1 MSRRDSRSGAQRAPF
16 SPFSQ
21 SLERIFELVRKEF
34 RQVLRDPRMRGIIFV
49 APVIQLLVFGYAVS
63 TDVRNTSLF
72 IVDQDR
78 SEASRS
84 VASAMTAG
92 PWFRLVGVSDDPRVL
107 VSALDHADAV
117 AGLVIPRGFSRDV
130 DRGAARVQLILDGS
144 NSNVATVAR
153 GYAERMLL
161 EWALARGGIDLSTT
175 LEVRERAWFNAGLS
189 SRDYNVPGVTGLII
203 FMICLMLTALAI
215 VREREAGTL
224 EQLMVSPVKR
234 FELILGKSIPF
245 ALIGLF
251 DLALV
256 TVVAFA
262 WFDIPFRGS
271 PPALLLASSL
281 YILSG
286 LGIGLF
292 ISTISTTQQ
301 EAFMGTFLVFL
312 PAILLAGLMF
322 PVRSMPWIFQV
333 ITLANPVRHYL
344 VIVRSIFLKGA
355 GIGALWPHY
364 LALLIIGVVI
374 FGIATLRF
382 EKRIR

>member
-1 MSRRDSRSGAQRAPF
+1 MTSARHSI
-16 SPFSQ
+16 
-21 SLERIFELVRKEF
+21 ERIMELVRKEF
-34 RQVLRDPRMRGIIFV
+34 RQVLRDPRMRGLILV

-63 TDVRNTSLF
+63 TDVKNTALF
-72 IVDQDR
+72 VVDQDN

-84 VASAMTAG
+84 LIDTMTSG
-92 PWFRLVGVSDDPRVL
+92 GWFRLAGRSGRPGDLVAVL
-107 VSALDHADAV
+107 DQGDAV
-117 AGLVIPRGFSRDV
+117 AGLVIAPGFSRDL
-130 DRGAARVQLILDGS
+130 DRKSARVQLILDGS

-161 EWALARGGIDLSTT
+161 EWALARSEIDLRASI
-175 LEVRERAWFNAGLS
+175 EIRERAWFNAGLS

-224 EQLMVSPVKR
+224 EQLMVSPIR
-234 FELILGKSIPF
+234 PFELILGKSIPF

-256 TVVAFA
+256 TIVAFL
-262 WFDIPFRGS
+262 WFGIPFRGS
-271 PPALLLASSL
+271 PPALLLASVL

-286 LGIGLF
+286 LGIGLY
-292 ISTISTTQQ
+292 ISTISSTQQ

-322 PVRSMPWIFQV
+322 PVRSMPKVFQY
-333 ITLANPVRHYL
+333 ITLANPVR
-344 VIVRSIFLKGA
+344 
-355 GIGALWPHY
+355 
-364 LALLIIGVVI
+364 
-374 FGIATLRF
+374 
-382 EKRIR
+382 

>member
-1 MSRRDSRSGAQRAPF
+1 MSARRSF
-16 SPFSQ
+16 
-21 SLERIFELVRKEF
+21 ERIFELVRKEF

-63 TDVRNTSLF
+63 TDVRNTTLF
-72 IVDQDR
+72 VVDQDR

-84 VASAMTAG
+84 LVETMTSG
-92 PWFRLVGVSDDPRVL
+92 GWFRLAGSSDRPRDLVL
-107 VSALDHADAV
+107 ALDRADAV
-117 AGLVIPRGFSRDV
+117 AGLVIPPGFSRDL
-130 DRGAARVQLILDGS
+130 DARTARVQLILDGS

-161 EWALARGGIDLSTT
+161 EWAQARGGADLTAA
-175 LEVRERAWFNAGLS
+175 LEIRERAWFNAGLS

-224 EQLMVSPVKR
+224 EQLMVSPVR
-234 FELILGKSIPF
+234 PLELILGKSIPF

-256 TVVAFA
+256 TIVAFL
-262 WFDIPFRGS
+262 WFGIPFRGS
-271 PPALLLASSL
+271 PSALLLASFL

-286 LGIGLF
+286 LGIGLY
-292 ISTISTTQQ
+292 ISTVSSTQQ

-322 PVRSMPWIFQV
+322 PVRSMPVIFQY

-344 VIVRSIFLKGA
+344 VVVRSIFLKGA

-364 LALLIIGVVI
+364 LALLLIGVGI
-374 FGIATLRF
+374 FTFATLRF
-382 EKRIR
+382 RKRMG

>member
-1 MSRRDSRSGAQRAPF
+1 MNWR
-16 SPFSQ
+16 Q
-21 SLERIFELVRKEF
+21 SLERITELVRKEF

-49 APVIQLLVFGYAVS
+49 APVIQLFVFGYAVS
-63 TDVRNTSLF
+63 TDVKNTSLF
-72 IVDQDR
+72 VVDQDR
-78 SEASRS
+78 TEASRS
-84 VASAMTAG
+84 VVDTMTSG
-92 PWFRLVGVSDDPRVL
+92 EWFRLVGRSDDPRDL

-117 AGLVIPRGFSRDV
+117 AGVVIPAGFSRDV

-161 EWALARGGIDLSTT
+161 EWAMARGGIDLSTA

-262 WFDIPFRGS
+262 WFGIPFRGS
-271 PPALLLASSL
+271 PWALLLASVL
-281 YILSG
+281 YIVSG
-286 LGIGLF
+286 LGIGLY
-292 ISTISTTQQ
+292 ISTISSTQQ

-322 PVRSMPWIFQV
+322 PVRSMPKIFQI

-355 GIGALWPHY
+355 GIEALWPHY
-364 LALLIIGVVI
+364 LALLLIGVTI
-374 FGIATLRF
+374 FGFATLRF
-382 EKRIR
+382 EKRLR

>member
-1 MSRRDSRSGAQRAPF
+1 MSRAP
-16 SPFSQ
+16 SSAGPQSARPFSQ
-21 SLERIFELVRKEF
+21 SLERILELVRKEF

-63 TDVRNTSLF
+63 TDVKNTSLYV
-72 IVDQDR
+72 VDQDR
-78 SEASRS
+78 TEASRS
-84 VASAMTAG
+84 VADAMTSG
-92 PWFRLVGVSDDPRVL
+92 GWFRIVGRSGDPRDL
-107 VSALDHADAV
+107 VSALDHGDAV
-117 AGLVIPRGFSRDV
+117 AGVVIPTGFSRDL
-130 DRGAARVQLILDGS
+130 DRGAARVQVILDGS

-153 GYAERMLL
+153 GYAERILR
-161 EWALARGGIDLSTT
+161 EWGLARGGIDLKAA
-175 LEVRERAWFNAGLS
+175 LDVRERAWFNAGLS

-224 EQLMVSPVKR
+224 EQLMVSPVRR

-256 TVVAFA
+256 TIVAFA
-262 WFDIPFRGS
+262 WFGIPFRGS
-271 PPALLLASSL
+271 PPALLLASVL

-292 ISTISTTQQ
+292 ISTISSTQQ

-322 PVRSMPWIFQV
+322 PVRSMPKIFQI
-333 ITLANPVRHYL
+333 ITLANPIRHYL
-344 VIVRSIFLKGA
+344 VIVRSIFLKGS
-355 GIGALWPHY
+355 GIEALWPHY
-364 LALLIIGVVI
+364 AALAIIGFSI
-374 FGIATLRF
+374 FAFATARF
-382 EKRIR
+382 EKRLR